1 MSLLRAVAA
10 VVLALA
16 GQATLGR
23 IWPEGHR
30 YVDLMLVMVV
40 WYGIAHSQRGAMLV
54 GCTGGLLQDAWFHLG
69 AFGTEGFKKTLIGW
83 ALGVL
88 AVRLDLNHAGGRFVT
103 GGLFAVADVLADQ
116 LVPRLLDQRASW
128 PGPTALIVRVLVTGL
143 LVAAIGGIVD
153 RRRSRRAAFR
163 E

>member
-1 MSLLRAVAA
+1 MNLLRALAA

-30 YVDLMLVMVV
+30 FVDVMLATVV

-54 GCTGGLLQDAWFHLG
+54 GCAGGLLQDAWFHLG

-88 AVRLDLNHAGGRFVT
+88 AVRLDLNHSAGRFVT
-103 GGLFAVADVLADQ
+103 GGLFAAADVLADQ
-116 LVPRLLDQRASW
+116 IVPRILDQPTHW
-128 PGPTALIVRVLVTGL
+128 PGITALMVRAAATGL

-153 RRRSRRAAFR
+153 RRRRRRAAFR